1 MSEQVRTY
9 VGGVG
14 SRPPSLPHSL
24 SVMFL
29 PNVSVCVCLCA
40 RARVRLCVQ
49 LIVAREQATQAE
61 LKLYDIAL
69 EMHEKMSKQ
78 RDQLTSHFEVLHTST
93 LVNLM
98 CYHDYYTTYFSS
110 SVCVLATPRGWRS

>member
-1 MSEQVRTY
+1 MC
-9 VGGVG
+9 
-14 SRPPSLPHSL
+14 
-24 SVMFL
+24 
-29 PNVSVCVCLCA
+29 VSVCLF
-40 RARVRLCVQ
+40 VQ

-78 RDQLTSHFEVLHTST
+78 RDQLTSHFEVLHIS
-93 LVNLM
+93 LVIVNVLQLI
-98 CYHDYYTTYFSS
+98 TTCFSS

>member
-1 MSEQVRTY
+1 MC
-9 VGGVG
+9 
-14 SRPPSLPHSL
+14 
-24 SVMFL
+24 
-29 PNVSVCVCLCA
+29 VCVS
-40 RARVRLCVQ
+40 LCVQ

-98 CYHDYYTTYFSS
+98 CYHDYYLFLFKRLRAGYSKRLEKLKLDREELLKQRYHMVIKVSKAWSTTTHYM
-110 SVCVLATPRGWRS
+110 